1 MNYKQIYAI
10 KKANEERILKV
21 CPNCPN
27 TSGIYFLLREEDG
40 FKYAYIGQSVNILQR
55 LADHLQGYQYID
67 LSIKKHGFYS
77 KENPTGYRVHC
88 LPMPKE
94 MLDEQEQKYIK
105 QYANAGYQMRNATSG
120 SQGVGKK
127 GLDNQK
133 QPRTYYE
140 GLNNGYERARK
151 EIAHLF
157 NLHLD
162 YKTNRISR
170 TKTNR
175 KHCKNSRIFWM
186 VIQMDNRYAV
196 YERIKTEIAR
206 TAKTHEEYE
215 KRIKALAKKLKI

>member
-1 MNYKQIYAI
+1 MNYKKIYAI

-27 TSGIYFLLREEDG
+27 TSGIYFLLREENG
-40 FKYAYIGQSVNILQR
+40 FKFGYIGQAKHLLSR
-55 LADHLQGYQYID
+55 LAQHLSGYQHID
-67 LSIKKHGFYS
+67 LSIKKHGLWS
-77 KENPTGYRVHC
+77 EENPTGYKVHF
-88 LPMPKE
+88 LE
-94 MLDEQEQKYIK
+94 FAENMLDEMEQKYIK
-105 QYANAGYQMRNATSG
+105 QYANAGYQMRNSTSG

-162 YKTNRISR
+162 YKTKSDKPN
-170 TKTNR
+170 
-175 KHCKNSRIFWM
+175 KN
-186 VIQMDNRYAV
+186 QQ
-196 YERIKTEIAR
+196 
-206 TAKTHEEYE
+206 
-215 KRIKALAKKLKI
+215 KAYQKFKDFLEGENDKL

>member
-27 TSGIYFLLREEDG
+27 TSGIYFLLREEGG
-40 FKYAYIGQSVNILQR
+40 FKYAYIGQAVKLRERIAS
-55 LADHLQGYQYID
+55 HLSGYQHID
-67 LSIKKHGFYS
+67 LSIKKHGLWS
-77 KENPTGYRVHC
+77 EENPTGYRVHF
-88 LPMPKE
+88 LE
-94 MLDEQEQKYIK
+94 FAEGLLDEMEQKYIK

-151 EIAHLF
+151 EIAHFF

-162 YKTNRISR
+162 YKTKSDKPN
-170 TKTNR
+170 
-175 KHCKNSRIFWM
+175 KN
-186 VIQMDNRYAV
+186 QQ
-196 YERIKTEIAR
+196 
-206 TAKTHEEYE
+206 
-215 KRIKALAKKLKI
+215 KALAKFKDFLEGENEKV